1 MTQSAVEQAR
11 RQADEAHTAAAAA
24 QQLARA
30 AQDRADA
37 AGQALQ
43 AKRDAARL
51 HWARQV
57 TATYQADEQAAEQAV
72 TAARN
77 QFNRVAADDIAKALQ
92 AYRAWQDALARQ
104 HALRQRQQSAAGALG
119 RDDRIMGV
127 SSLSP
132 FSEMLDQ
139 ALARRYNVVIGEA
152 QDAWQAEL
160 ETALDWGAR

>member
-1 MTQSAVEQAR
+1 MSTSAVEQAR
-11 RQADEAHTAAAAA
+11 RQADEAQTAAATA

-57 TATYQADEQAAEQAV
+57 TATYQADDQAAEEATEQAR
-72 TAARN
+72 T
-77 QFNRVAADDIAKALQ
+77 QFFRVAADDIAKGLA
-92 AYRAWQDALARQ
+92 AYTRWQDALARH

-119 RDDRIMGV
+119 RDDRMMGV
-127 SSLSP
+127 SSLSA
-132 FSEMLDQ
+132 FSELLDQ

-152 QDAWQAEL
+152 LDAWQAEL
-160 ETALDWGAR
+160 EAALDWGGR